1 MVEAILQASLLPCPQ
16 LSESSPISALATS
29 QRRLPSPSVLCP
41 PPKTSSPWW
50 QVTGSPAGHADISGI
65 VGSSAPV
72 PGLAAC
78 DMKMWDAVFKGFWS
92 VMGLKKKKEKKRGI
106 GQKRGK
112 MLTCNMYF
120 YYTFLKNRVTV
131 KLLKTL
137 TFFLNRN
144 PYLTVLAFIK
154 FCSLVPGSFIYQ
166 LYLF

>member
-1 MVEAILQASLLPCPQ
+1 MSTALGGISH
-16 LSESSPISALATS
+16 LSSCHIPEKAAKPFSAL
-29 QRRLPSPSVLCP
+29 
-41 PPKTSSPWW
+41 SSSKDIIAM
-50 QVTGSPAGHADISGI
+50 VAGHREPSWARRHQWHCGKQCACARTGRLWHEDVGCGLQRLLISDG
-65 VGSSAPV
+65 V
-72 PGLAAC
+72 
-78 DMKMWDAVFKGFWS
+78 
-92 VMGLKKKKEKKRGI
+92 KKKKKKKKRGI